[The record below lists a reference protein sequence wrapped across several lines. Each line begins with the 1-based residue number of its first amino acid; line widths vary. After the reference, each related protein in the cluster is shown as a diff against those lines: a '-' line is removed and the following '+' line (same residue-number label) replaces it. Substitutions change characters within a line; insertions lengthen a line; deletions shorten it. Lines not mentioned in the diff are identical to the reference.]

1 MLGNVFRYIAKL
13 FSYIDVSFFKNVS
26 HLGYYRILSRVLCA
40 TEYFLVGSRY
50 VGIESKMIK

>member
-26 HLGYYRILSRVLCA
+26 YLGYYRILSRVLRA